1 MTFSTGWC
9 RSSQAQDAEE
19 GKAYSWKVWYRRNEC
34 ETRPGQW
41 PWYIFSG
48 GWVWSGHFRWRGEV
62 TYTSL
67 SFFFFLLRV
76 LNKIMQKRILWSVGD
91 ECRASR
97 HSCSFQW
104 MCVKQSL
111 DRRYWAASRRN
122 EWFLLFSL
130 WFTFFPFLS
139 LPLSPFIP
147 PPAFHVSR
155 MVRRVSK
162 HFRV

>member
-34 ETRPGQW
+34 ETRPSQW

-67 SFFFFLLRV
+67 SFFFFFFLLRA
-76 LNKIMQKRILWSVGD
+76 LNKIMQNVYYEVSEMNAELQDIPVLSSECAWS
-91 ECRASR
+91 SR
-97 HSCSFQW
+97 W
-104 MCVKQSL
+104 TVVIGP
-111 DRRYWAASRRN
+111 RPVVY
-122 EWFLLFSL
+122 
-130 WFTFFPFLS
+130 FFPFS
-139 LPLSPFIP
+139 F
-147 PPAFHVSR
+147 PPAFTLYSATR
-155 MVRRVSK
+155 FPRVTNGK
-162 HFRV
+162 TCFKTL